1 MRSTSREICG
11 ATMALVSA
19 KVAETA
25 PASQY
30 SPCVCDSMATMPIG
44 AMAIG
49 SRATKPAAAK
59 PLAPGALK
67 ISL

>member
-1 MRSTSREICG
+1 M
-11 ATMALVSA
+11 VSA
-19 KVAETA
+19 KVAATA

-30 SPCVCDSMATMPIG
+30 VPCVWDSMATMPMV

-49 SRATKPAAAK
+49 SRAMKPAAAK
-59 PLAPGALK
+59 PLAPGGLK